1 MKPKS
6 LVIVAIQPAKNN
18 GEVPLCPP
26 GQKISERIY
35 DIYPRLS
42 HLCIA
47 YFEIC
52 CLVPNV
58 L

>member
-18 GEVPLCPP
+18 GEAPVYPV
-26 GQKISERIY
+26 GQKISEQIY

-47 YFEIC
+47 YF
-52 CLVPNV
+52 
-58 L
+58 